1 MWRAGSRPKASSW
14 LAGSNRRGTLGR
26 MKPDTKLPQVGT
38 TIFTVMSQLAAEH
51 DAVNLGQ
58 GFPDFDVPGRLVDAL
73 DRAMRDGHNQYA
85 PMTGIPALR
94 EAIAGKV
101 QRVYGVQVD
110 PDAEVTVTS
119 GATEAIFNAIH
130 AVVRAGEEVIVLDPA
145 YDCYDP
151 AIALAGARAVH
162 VPLDSR
168 SFAPDWD
175 RIRAAVTPRTRMLIV
190 NTPHNPSGAM
200 LSVDDMRQL
209 ADLLEGTGIWLLS
222 DEVYEHIVFDG
233 ARHESA
239 LRHPVL
245 RERAFVVSS
254 FGKTYH
260 CTGWKVGYCIA
271 PPALSA
277 ELRKVHQYNVFCT
290 FAPAQYAFAEMLQ
303 AEPEHDEQLGAFYQ
317 EKRDRFRAQLQETR
331 LVLLDVPGGYFQL
344 VDYSAVSDLGD
355 AEFCRWL
362 TTEHGVAAIPLSP
375 FYESPPPG
383 QRLARL
389 CFAKNQA
396 TLDAAI
402 ERLKSL

>member
-1 MWRAGSRPKASSW
+1 
-14 LAGSNRRGTLGR
+14 
-26 MKPDTKLPQVGT
+26 MKPETKLPRVGT

-51 DAVNLGQ
+51 GAVNLGQ
-58 GFPDFDVPGRLVDAL
+58 GFPDFDVPPRLVDAL

-94 EAIAGKV
+94 QAIADKV
-101 QRVYGVQVD
+101 QRVYGAGVD

-130 AVVRAGEEVIVLDPA
+130 AVVREGEEVIVLDPA

-162 VPLDSR
+162 VPLDPR

-175 RIRAAVTPRTRMLIV
+175 RIRAAVTPRTRMLIT

-200 LSVDDMRQL
+200 FSADDVRQL
-209 ADLLEGTGIWLLS
+209 AGLLEGTGIWLLS

-239 LRHPVL
+239 LRHPAL

-290 FAPAQYAFAEMLQ
+290 FAPAQHAFAEMLQ
-303 AEPEHDEQLGAFYQ
+303 EDPGHDEQLGSFYQ
-317 EKRDRFRAQLQETR
+317 AKRDRFREQLLQTR
-331 LVLLDVPGGYFQL
+331 LVPLDVPGGYFQL
-344 VDYSAVSDLGD
+344 VDYSAVSDLDD
-355 AEFCRWL
+355 AAFCRWL
-362 TTEHGVAAIPLSP
+362 TAEHGVAAIPLSP
-375 FYESPPPG
+375 FYESPPAA

-389 CFAKNQA
+389 CFAKNPT

-402 ERLKSL
+402 ERLKNL